1 MVTVDFT
8 GGMRFVA
15 RGKDG
20 HEVVMDASPKSG
32 GDDNGARPIDVLL
45 GALGGCTGMDVV
57 AILRKMRT
65 EPSHFAIEVDGER
78 SEEGAKPF
86 RTIHLTYVVDG
97 GVPEENA
104 RKAIELSLS
113 RYCPVASTL
122 SGVAEITYDVR
133 VEAA

>member
-1 MVTVDFT
+1 MVRVDFE
-8 GGMRFVA
+8 GGMRFIA
-15 RGKDG
+15 RGEDG

-32 GDDNGARPIDVLL
+32 GDDSGARPIDVLL
-45 GALGGCTGMDVV
+45 GALAGCTGMDVV

-65 EPSHFAIEVDGER
+65 EPSRFAVEVDGER
-78 SEEGAKPF
+78 SDEGAKPF
-86 RTIHLTYVVDG
+86 RKIHLAYVVDG

-122 SGVAEITYDVR
+122 AGVAEITYEVR